1 MTDRFK
7 PAVQILTDYGYDST
21 KLIPILQKVQDA
33 YHYLPEDVMRYI
45 ANELKISPAKV
56 YGVATFFAHFS
67 TTPKGK
73 HIIKVCNGTACH
85 VKGSASII
93 NAVKT
98 KLKLKDGQET
108 TEDMMQELVDWFGTD
123 LHVEKIGD
131 GKIRARVICNKKAMH
146 YWALQYGPYVEVIEP
161 KEIRDKLRKD
171 IQNMSEKYNK

>member
-33 YHYLPEDVMRYI
+33 YHYLPEDVMRFL

-56 YGVATFFAHFS
+56 FGVATFFAHFS
-67 TTPKGK
+67 TMPKGK

-98 KLKLKDGQET
+98 KLKLKEGQET
-108 TEDMMQELVDWFGTD
+108 TEDMLFTLECVSCLGACGLAPVM
-123 LHVEKIGD
+123 
-131 GKIRARVICNKKAMH
+131 VIDDTVHGQMTADKAA
-146 YWALQYGPYVEVIEP
+146 ALIDEVIKAEATHG
-161 KEIRDKLRKD
+161 
-171 IQNMSEKYNK
+171 N

>member
-7 PAVQILTDYGYDST
+7 PAVQILTDYGYDSA

-33 YHYLPEDVMRYI
+33 YHYLPEDVMRFL

-56 YGVATFFAHFS
+56 FGVATFFAHFA

-73 HIIKVCNGTACH
+73 HIVKVCNGTACH

-98 KLKLKDGQET
+98 KLKLKEGQET
-108 TEDMMQELVDWFGTD
+108 TEDMLFTLECVSCLGACGLAPVM
-123 LHVEKIGD
+123 
-131 GKIRARVICNKKAMH
+131 VIDDTVHGQMTADKAA
-146 YWALQYGPYVEVIEP
+146 ALIDEVIKAEASHG
-161 KEIRDKLRKD
+161 
-171 IQNMSEKYNK
+171 N

>member
-56 YGVATFFAHFS
+56 FGVATFFAHFS

-108 TEDMMQELVDWFGTD
+108 TEDMMFTLECVSCLGVCGLAPVMVMDDTVHGQITP
-123 LHVEKIGD
+123 EK
-131 GKIRARVICNKKAMH
+131 AA
-146 YWALQYGPYVEVIEP
+146 QYIDEVIKAEGTHG
-161 KEIRDKLRKD
+161 
-171 IQNMSEKYNK
+171 N